1 MKRSLR
7 ALAFITA
14 ATVPAN
20 AVLVSS
26 ANLGSFA
33 AGGSANVTDDT
44 ATGANNA
51 DYYLG
56 ISNAGANW
64 GNELVY
70 EFSVTESVILQATL
84 NSQGGDVDT
93 FLLSGLGTDVDGAR
107 NYATDGLLAVFLD
120 GAPTESYGVITAG
133 TYYLSIE
140 AYGAGAT
147 TSFDLDLDF
156 LSSVIPAPP
165 SIDLGILGAASEAL
179 TIDSYGSAFDTEL
192 AVFNATGNLILSNDD
207 AGGVFPSE
215 LDLIAGLD
223 EGDFYVALGGWGSD
237 SAFSDEFGASGG
249 GEAGDFVLNYPN
261 GVETGSHLAGEITWF
276 SFAITPEPGTLSLLA
291 FSGLALLRRRRRG

>member
-1 MKRSLR
+1 M
-7 ALAFITA
+7 
-14 ATVPAN
+14 
-20 AVLVSS
+20 
-26 ANLGSFA
+26 
-33 AGGSANVTDDT
+33 
-44 ATGANNA
+44 
-51 DYYLG
+51 
-56 ISNAGANW
+56 
-64 GNELVY
+64 
-70 EFSVTESVILQATL
+70 
-84 NSQGGDVDT
+84 DT

-156 LSSVIPAPP
+156 LSSVIPVPP

-207 AGGVFPSE
+207 AGGVFQSE
-215 LDLIAGLD
+215 LGLSAGLE
-223 EGDFYVALGGWGSD
+223 EGNYYVALGGWNSRFL
-237 SAFSDEFGASGG
+237 SAFGAVG
-249 GEAGDFVLNYPN
+249 GEYAGDFVLNYPN

>member
-7 ALAFITA
+7 ALALVTA

-20 AVLVSS
+20 AALVSS
-26 ANLGSFA
+26 VNLGSFG
-33 AGGSANVTDDT
+33 AGGSANVTGDT

-51 DYYLG
+51 DYYLD
-56 ISNAGANW
+56 IANATLNW

-156 LSSVIPAPP
+156 LSSVVPAPP
-165 SIDLGILGAASEAL
+165 SIDLGILGVASQAFR
-179 TIDSYGSAFDTEL
+179 IDSFGTAFDTEL
-192 AVFNATGNLILSNDD
+192 AVFNATGDLILSNDD
-207 AGGVFPSE
+207 AGGVFQSE
-215 LDLIAGLD
+215 LNLVAGLD
-223 EGDFYVALGGWGSD
+223 EGDFYVALGGYN
-237 SAFSDEFGASGG
+237 SAFSDGFGATGG
-249 GEAGDFVLNYPN
+249 GDSGDFVLNFPN
-261 GVETGSHLAGEITWF
+261 GVETGSHLSGEITWF

>member
-1 MKRSLR
+1 MRRSLR
-7 ALAFITA
+7 ALALITA

-20 AVLVSS
+20 AVLVTT

-64 GNELVY
+64 GNEHVY

-107 NYATDGLLAVFLD
+107 NFATDGLLAVFLD
-120 GAPTESYGVITAG
+120 GAPTESYGIITAG

-165 SIDLGILGAASEAL
+165 SIDLGILGAASEAV
-179 TIDSYGSAFDTEL
+179 TIDSFGSAFDSEL

-207 AGGVFPSE
+207 AGGVFQSE
-215 LDLIAGLD
+215 LDLFVGLD
-223 EGDFYVALGGWGSD
+223 EGDYYVALGGWN
-237 SAFSDEFGASGG
+237 SAFSDGFGATGG

-276 SFAITPEPGTLSLLA
+276 SFAIVPEPGTLSLLA

>member
-7 ALAFITA
+7 VLALVTA

-20 AVLVSS
+20 AALVSS
-26 ANLGSFA
+26 VNLGSFS
-33 AGGSANVTDDT
+33 AGGSANVTGDT

-51 DYYLG
+51 DYYLD
-56 ISNAGANW
+56 ISSSSLTW

-107 NYATDGLLAVFLD
+107 NFATDGLLAVFLD
-120 GAPTESYGVITAG
+120 GAPTESYGIITAG

-165 SIDLGILGAASEAL
+165 SIDLGILGAVSEAL
-179 TIDSYGSAFDTEL
+179 TIDSFGSAFDTEL

-207 AGGVFPSE
+207 AGDVFQSE